1 MNPIVAQQVALD
13 NALVVPEERLKIKKC
28 NMRIEF
34 TKRRREP
41 TYQVTLDVLK
51 LSPCYLA
58 FLITVEKL
66 LLKKERKFKKIASPL
81 KKQTLV
87 LKEES
92 AKKPKDTPG
101 LSVSKKKALLTT
113 KRSNDIDLLSE
124 ATLLEDSHMKKVL
137 KQSKRETH
145 SHQASGS
152 GTGTIP
158 RVPDVPKDQ
167 SESENESWRGSGDD
181 DINDDNSDDDDNDDD
196 CDNNDGSDDERI
208 ESDKDENPN
217 LNQNDDGIEE
227 EYEDEYVHTP
237 SSYESTNDENEHVD
251 EEEYDHI
258 DEELYID
265 VNVKLNDVEHGEEG
279 KGDAEKT
286 DAADNEII
294 SMMNVDVRHEEPSN
308 QTPSLI
314 TILITIIPGTSIAAA
329 TTIPPPIPPFIPPL
343 HQSTPTPT
351 LTPIPTTTI
360 IPVLLG
366 FSSLFEFNQR
376 VSNLEKGLSELKQAD
391 QSAQLLATIKL
402 QLPVMVG
409 FDLVWT

>member
-1 MNPIVAQQVALD
+1 MNPVVAQQVALD
-13 NALVVPEERLKIKKC
+13 NALVVSEKRLKIKKC

-58 FLITVEKL
+58 FLITVEMINQAIQESKEYKIYL
-66 LLKKERKFKKIASPL
+66 AFATGEATPKKARKFKKIASPL

-87 LKEES
+87 LEEES

-101 LSVSKKKALLTT
+101 LSVSKKKAPLTT

-137 KQSKRETH
+137 KRSKRETH

-152 GTGTIP
+152 G
-158 RVPDVPKDQ
+158 VPDVPKDQ

-181 DINDDNSDDDDNDDD
+181 DINDDNSDDDDSDDD

-208 ESDKDENPN
+208 ESDKDENLN
-217 LNQNDDGIEE
+217 LNQNDDGMEE

-286 DAADNEII
+286 DAGHDDVTQETTYDQVEDDA
-294 SMMNVDVRHEEPSN
+294 NVTITTVHES
-308 QTPSLI
+308 
-314 TILITIIPGTSIAAA
+314 
-329 TTIPPPIPPFIPPL
+329 
-343 HQSTPTPT
+343 
-351 LTPIPTTTI
+351 
-360 IPVLLG
+360 
-366 FSSLFEFNQR
+366 
-376 VSNLEKGLSELKQAD
+376 
-391 QSAQLLATIKL
+391 
-402 QLPVMVG
+402 
-409 FDLVWT
+409 